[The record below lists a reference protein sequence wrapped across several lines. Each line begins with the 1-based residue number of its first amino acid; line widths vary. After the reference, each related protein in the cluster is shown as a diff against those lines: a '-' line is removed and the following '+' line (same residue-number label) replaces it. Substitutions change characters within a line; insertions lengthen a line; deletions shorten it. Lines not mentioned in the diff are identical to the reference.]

1 MFITYGDFIR
11 IVLFALG
18 VSWCC
23 KVIGRWREDLEELR
37 KVEEPAR
44 KAGIIIVRAITVVI
58 AIAVT
63 WFAFTVMARIIS
75 GLPSLKVF
83 F

>member
-1 MFITYGDFIR
+1 MFISYGNLIR

-23 KVIGRWREDLEELR
+23 TVIGRWREDLKELR
-37 KVEEPAR
+37 EVEETAR
-44 KAGIIIVRAITVVI
+44 KAGIIIVWAITVVI

-63 WFAFTVMARIIS
+63 WSAFIVLARIS
-75 GLPSLKVF
+75 RTSTP
-83 F
+83 